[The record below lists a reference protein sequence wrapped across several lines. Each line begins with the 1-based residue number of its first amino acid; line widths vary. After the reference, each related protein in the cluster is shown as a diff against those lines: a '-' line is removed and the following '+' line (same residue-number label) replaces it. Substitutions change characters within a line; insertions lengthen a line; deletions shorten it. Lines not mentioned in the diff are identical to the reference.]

1 MLDCSNDL
9 QLVFE
14 CLGLGLNFLEVRLSL
29 VHLRSD
35 RDQVAELD
43 PALHQLPRHLGRLQE
58 WLSGVGKSNR
68 AEQTKLA

>member
-14 CLGLGLNFLEVRLSL
+14 CLGFGLIFLAVCLIL

-43 PALHQLPRHLGRLQE
+43 PALRQLPRHLGRLRE
-58 WLSGVGKSNR
+58 RLSGVGKSN
-68 AEQTKLA
+68 